1 MNSIKSRIIYCCVLI
16 VISIALGVIGGF
28 SNNQNI
34 VSFSIILG
42 ILSLIKIF
50 KFLKIKNNEELT
62 KKYEIKMT
70 EEREMFIIYK
80 SGYYAFYF
88 LELILAFIVIFEMY
102 MNNSE
107 KVNNYSIVMSIGLV
121 IYIASYFVVSK
132 KY

>member
-80 SGYYAFYF
+80 SGYYAFYL

>member
-34 VSFSIILG
+34 VSFSMILG

-88 LELILAFIVIFEMY
+88 LELILAFIVIFETY
-102 MNNSE
+102 MTYSE